1 MTANGKKRRN
11 LEKLAL
17 QIINESGDNGILQSD
32 LWKCIGVT
40 SREGSRIAI
49 RLEKKKLIRREKE
62 YHSKRWTYRLYP
74 TKKNHPLLPVV
85 NSPCIICPDNSKCSV
100 EGVISPL
107 NCRKLMEWVLK
118 SG

>member
-1 MTANGKKRRN
+1 LTTSGKKRRN

-17 QIINESGDNGILQSD
+17 KIINESGDGGILQSD
-32 LWKCIGVT
+32 LWKRIGVT

-74 TKKNHPLLPVV
+74 VKKNHPFFPVV
-85 NSPCIICPDNSKCSV
+85 ESPCIICANNSKCSV
-100 EGVISPL
+100 EGVVSPI
-107 NCRKLMEWVLK
+107 NCRKIIEWVLK